1 MRASTETQIL
11 VALTVGLALLAALS
25 TLVLELQK
33 PMAPHA
39 LIALLFLLIPNASL
53 ILVESV
59 PLVRTD
65 SMSLMA
71 EAVVNAR
78 H

>member
-25 TLVLELQK
+25 TLVPELQK